1 MELVYVPKFN
11 HDTYSILG
19 VFLSWEWN
27 YLHVH
32 LMEMWIYSEMEP
44 LTSPYVSSRIYYIN
58 ALHKKISTHEHELDK
73 ISIRKRKLD
82 RDQNRLYRKLNDI
95 M

>member
-1 MELVYVPKFN
+1 
-11 HDTYSILG
+11 
-19 VFLSWEWN
+19 
-27 YLHVH
+27 
-32 LMEMWIYSEMEP
+32 MEP